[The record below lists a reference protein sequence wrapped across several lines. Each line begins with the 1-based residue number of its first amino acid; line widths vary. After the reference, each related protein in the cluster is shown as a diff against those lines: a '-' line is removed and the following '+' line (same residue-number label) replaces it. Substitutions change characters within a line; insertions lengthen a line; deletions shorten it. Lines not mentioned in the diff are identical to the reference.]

1 MAQRWKQELFAID
14 SQVHEGQDDGSATES
29 ETSAAAPGSCGA
41 PNRNTAMLSV
51 GDLVAEREVK
61 GALTMV
67 SWRLISL

>member
-1 MAQRWKQELFAID
+1 MEAGVVCHRLT
-14 SQVHEGQDDGSATES
+14 GPRRTDDGSATES
-29 ETSAAAPGSCGA
+29 ETAAAAPGRCGA
-41 PNRNTAMLSV
+41 PNRNTAMLSF